1 MRPYQRARTLL
12 TRSTT
17 RPMPP
22 AVTSA
27 VVPLFTTITTKTQT
41 KKLNEIK
48 SAVSSIFT
56 TTVKTRQWTVEN
68 SAVTTP
74 RWTTKI
80 EPKIQR
86 KSTATRFTI
95 TNRKRTINEF
105 SDETPL
111 IVETQIAIK
120 HTR

>member
-27 VVPLFTTITTKTQT
+27 VVPLFTTITTITQT

-56 TTVKTRQWTVEN
+56 TTVKTRQWTL
-68 SAVTTP
+68 VTT
-74 RWTTKI
+74 RI